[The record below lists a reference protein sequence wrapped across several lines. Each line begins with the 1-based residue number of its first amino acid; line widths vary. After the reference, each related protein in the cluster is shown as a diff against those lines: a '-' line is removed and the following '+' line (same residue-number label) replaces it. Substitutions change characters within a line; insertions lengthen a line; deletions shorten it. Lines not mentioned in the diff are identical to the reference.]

1 MFAFFLSSGF
11 FLGWS
16 LGANDASNVFGTA
29 VGSGMIRFRTAALWC
44 SVFVILGAVL
54 SGAGASHTLGK
65 LGAVNALGGAFMVAL
80 AAAVTVYLMTWLKFP
95 VSTSQAIVG
104 AIIGWNYFTG
114 SLVDYGALT
123 KIVSTWVACPLLA
136 AGFAVILYKVL
147 TPGIRHHR
155 INMFTL
161 DTMTRWGLLLAGVF
175 GSYALGANNIAN
187 VMGVFVPVAPF
198 GEITLFDGLF
208 ALSGE
213 QQLYLIGGVAIAVG
227 VFTYSRRVMLTVGSG
242 ILPLT
247 PVAAFVVVTAHS
259 LVLFVFSSHELQQA
273 MVNMGLPPIPLVPV
287 SSSQAIVGAV
297 IGIGLLK
304 GGRGIRWRVVGG
316 IASGW
321 ATTPVIAA
329 FVSFVCLFFLQN
341 VFQQQ
346 TYRPVRFEVT
356 FSALERLDAEGV
368 DTGRLAALRG
378 VTHENA
384 VAFRDA
390 LEAVPGLDGAARKKI
405 MAAAELDELFVTE
418 DRITRIPV
426 GWVTRRERNALQD
439 LEGRFFMHRWVLRR
453 ELAKAAPE
461 WREQPGQDAYNR
473 DLAAKVEYVCRY
485 LRRGGGL

>member
-1 MFAFFLSSGF
+1 MFAFFLSSGL

-80 AAAVTVYLMTWLKFP
+80 AAGATVYLMTWLKFP

-136 AGFAVILYKVL
+136 AVFAVILYKLVSR
-147 TPGIRHHR
+147 GITYHR
-155 INMFTL
+155 INMFRL
-161 DTMTRWGLLLAGVF
+161 DSMTRWGLLLSGIF
-175 GSYALGANNIAN
+175 GSFALGANNIAN

-198 GEITLFDGLF
+198 GEITLFDGAF
-208 ALSGE
+208 SLSGE
-213 QQLYLIGGVAIAVG
+213 QQLFLIGGIAIAVG
-227 VFTYSRRVMLTVGSG
+227 VFTYSRRVMLTVGGG
-242 ILPLT
+242 ILTLS

-259 LVLFVFSSHELQQA
+259 LVLFIFSSHELQQGL
-273 MVNMGLPPIPLVPV
+273 VGMGLPPIPLVPV

-329 FVSFVCLFFLQN
+329 FVSFICLFFLQN

-346 TYRPVRFEVT
+346 TYRPVRFQMT
-356 FSALERLDAEGV
+356 FSAIERLDNEGV
-368 DTGRLAALRG
+368 ASAGFEPLLG
-378 VTHENA
+378 SVYESA
-384 VAFRDA
+384 VAFRSAMDA
-390 LEAVPGLDGAARKKI
+390 LPQLDETAKKKI
-405 MAAAELDELFVTE
+405 IAAAEIDELEVTE
-418 DRITRIPV
+418 ARIAHIPV

-439 LEGRFFMHRWVLRR
+439 LEGRFFLHRWVLRR
-453 ELAKAAPE
+453 ELAKVSPD
-461 WREQPGQDAYNR
+461 WRPRSGDSAYNR
-473 DLAAKVEYVCRY
+473 DQDAKVEYLCRY
-485 LRRGGGL
+485 LRRGPLL